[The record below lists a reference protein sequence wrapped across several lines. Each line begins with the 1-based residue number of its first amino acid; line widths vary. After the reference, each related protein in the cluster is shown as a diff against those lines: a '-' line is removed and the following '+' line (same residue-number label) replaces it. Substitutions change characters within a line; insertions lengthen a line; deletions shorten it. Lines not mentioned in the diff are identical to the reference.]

1 MKHLE
6 RTAYRSFTG
15 FLRSPQNSTI
25 CFMRPRKRQE
35 FEVIGCIALFV
46 LVLLA
51 IVSFSLYEHG
61 YLGIAAA
68 VLGSIAVCA
77 GLIRASRNWRA
88 RRRQRKQRRR
98 QEKEEGQK
106 RLRWEQEKQ
115 HEREEPPLSSVPEER
130 QQEEER
136 RSDPLKQEAILQR
149 INEISDEEFGQ
160 VMAHYFR
167 HQGYAVET
175 TTASGDRG
183 ADLVITG
190 DDRRIAVRLKRQ
202 VSTVENRAIQE
213 ALAGRAFYGAY
224 EAWLITNDTFTKGAR
239 NDARA
244 AGVRLI
250 DGNELAEWLNKLLDQ
265 LEDEPQ

>member
-1 MKHLE
+1 
-6 RTAYRSFTG
+6 
-15 FLRSPQNSTI
+15 
-25 CFMRPRKRQE
+25 MRPKERQE
-35 FEVIGCIALFV
+35 FETIGGIALFV

-68 VLGSIAVCA
+68 VLGSIALCV
-77 GLIRASRNWRA
+77 GLIRASRDWRA

-98 QEKEEGQK
+98 QEEDDEEEGQK

-115 HEREEPPLSSVPEER
+115 PEREELPLSSVPEQR
-130 QQEEER
+130 QQEEEER
-136 RSDPLKQEAILQR
+136 RRDPRKQDAILQR
-149 INEISDEEFGQ
+149 INEISDGEFGQ
-160 VMAHYFR
+160 LMAHYFR
-167 HQGYAVET
+167 HQGYTIDT

-183 ADLVITG
+183 ADLIITG
-190 DDRRIAVRLKRQ
+190 ADRRIAVRLKRQ
-202 VSTVENRAIQE
+202 DNPVETTAIQE

-224 EAWLITNDTFTKGAR
+224 EAWIITNDVFTRGAH